1 MKPTDICFLTIA
13 EASRLIASGELSPV
27 EVTNAH
33 LERIERKDGELNS
46 FITLMRDEALASAR
60 RAEAEIR
67 SGNYLGPLHG
77 VPIGLKD
84 LYYTKGV
91 RTTVGSKIMGDF
103 VPDFD
108 AAVVERLRNAGAVI
122 VGKLQMHEFAMGAT
136 SVNPHHGPAHNPW
149 DVERVTGGSSGGSGA
164 AVAASLC
171 MGALGSDT
179 GGSVRIPAALCGIV
193 GLKPTFGRVSKY
205 GVFPLSWSADTVGP
219 MTRTVR
225 DTAIMLSAM
234 AGHDPRD
241 PSSSDRAAEDYAD
254 ALERDARGIRI
265 GVPNEYFYDM
275 IDPEVEEAVSQ
286 SGRVFEGLGCTV
298 DEVSIPIIEHSV
310 GISSPIMMVEA
321 AEVHLDNLRHRADD
335 ISDGVRRRFEAGALI
350 PAIEY
355 VKAQR
360 ARALF
365 NREIA
370 KVFERFDI
378 LLSPTVPIPA
388 PKIGEADLAVGE
400 RTEPVLGLLPRLTRP
415 FNLCGVPTIS
425 VPCGFTSSGLPIG
438 LQLAGRAFDEATVL
452 RVAHAFEQATDWHT
466 RRPPV

>member
-1 MKPTDICFLTIA
+1 M
-13 EASRLIASGELSPV
+13 
-27 EVTNAH
+27 NAH
-33 LERIERKDGELNS
+33 LERIGRKDSELNS
-46 FITLMRDEALASAR
+46 FITLMRDEALASAKR
-60 RAEAEIR
+60 TEAEIR
-67 SGNYLGPLHG
+67 SGNHLGPLHG

-84 LYYTKGV
+84 LYYTKGA
-91 RTTVGSKIMGDF
+91 RTTVGSKIMRDL

-108 AAVVERLRNAGAVI
+108 AGVVERLRNAGAVI
-122 VGKLQMHEFAMGAT
+122 IGKLQMHEFAMGAT
-136 SVNPHHGPAHNPW
+136 SVNPHDGPAHNPW

-164 AVAASLC
+164 AVAAGLC

-241 PSSSDRAAEDYAD
+241 QSSSDKPIEDYAR
-254 ALERDARGIRI
+254 ALERDVGGLRV
-265 GVPNEYFYDM
+265 GVPQEYFYDV
-275 IDPEVEEAVSQ
+275 IDPEVREAVSQ
-286 SGRVFEGLGCTV
+286 ASRVLEGLGCRV
-298 DEVSIPIIEHSV
+298 DEVSIPTMEHSAA
-310 GISSPIMMVEA
+310 ISGPIMAVEA
-321 AEVHLDNLRHRADD
+321 AEVHLDNLRNRADD
-335 ISDGVRRRFEAGALI
+335 IGVGVRRRFETGALI

-360 ARALF
+360 ARTLF
-365 NREIA
+365 NKEIA
-370 KVFERFDI
+370 RAFERFDI
-378 LLSPTVPIPA
+378 LLSPAVPVPA
-388 PKIGEADLAVGE
+388 PKIGETDLDLGE

-415 FNLCGVPTIS
+415 FNLCGVATIS
-425 VPCGFTSSGLPIG
+425 VPCGFTSSALPIG

-452 RVAHAFEQATDWHT
+452 RVAHAYEQATDWHT